1 MSNKVAKTKANG
13 QLMPAVSLDLV
24 QADAESISGLENA
37 NSPDDLAL
45 PFLKVLSQLSPQCNK
60 TSNSFVEGAESG
72 MIYNTVSGKLY
83 DGEEGIDVVPAFI
96 KESISSGVKEE
107 KAVVLPLPYMMPTTT
122 SLKRQETQTSKTD
135 CLTVILLR
143 RLRTILY

>member
-1 MSNKVAKTKANG
+1 MTNKVTKTKANG

-60 TSNSFVEGAESG
+60 TSNSFVEGAEPG

-83 DGEEGIDVVPAFI
+83 DGEEGIDVVPAFYKREFI
-96 KESISSGVKEE
+96 EWGERGKGSGAPSHSRCELRHF
-107 KAVVLPLPYMMPTTT
+107 AST
-122 SLKRQETQTSKTD
+122 KRRSVSKQITQ
-135 CLTVILLR
+135 R
-143 RLRTILY
+143 

>member
-1 MSNKVAKTKANG
+1 MTNKVTKTKTKANG

-60 TSNSFVEGAESG
+60 TSNSFVEGAEPG

-83 DGEEGIDVVPAFI
+83 DGEDGIDIVPAFYKREFI
-96 KESISSGVKEE
+96 FH
-107 KAVVLPLPYMMPTTT
+107 PLK
-122 SLKRQETQTSKTD
+122 S
-135 CLTVILLR
+135 
-143 RLRTILY
+143 

>member
-1 MSNKVAKTKANG
+1 MTNKVTKTKANG

-60 TSNSFVEGAESG
+60 TSNSFVEGA
-72 MIYNTVSGKLY
+72 
-83 DGEEGIDVVPAFI
+83 
-96 KESISSGVKEE
+96 
-107 KAVVLPLPYMMPTTT
+107 
-122 SLKRQETQTSKTD
+122 
-135 CLTVILLR
+135 
-143 RLRTILY
+143 